1 MVDEA
6 HRRIYGGDFTVLHGD
21 APRLPPPK
29 SYVDGVLADDPFRWL
44 DAEHANLCAAVELTA
59 ASGMAEASWDLACT
73 LVTAFEAR
81 CLFDDWLRTHEQALA
96 AVRAAGNRRG
106 EAALLCS
113 LGSLWLTRAR
123 PDKVADEYLLPA
135 LATFT
140 ELGDRHGAAL
150 ALRDLGLLDRGYRDG
165 SRARELF
172 EQALDGFR
180 AADDLMGQAHVLGE
194 LAKIDIDAGLLDQAE
209 RRLSLAVET
218 GGSAANHRVT
228 AQLRFRMSE
237 LMISQG
243 RYAEAR
249 TVLTELVEKV
259 RAVGDIVGESRIQH
273 RLGRVHAKLG
283 EFDAAEQAMLT
294 AAGLRER
301 AMEHTGR
308 AEVLLEL
315 AGVLAEHDRTARAAE
330 LLTQA
335 MASFTEHDLTDPL
348 RRATTLLAGLGTA

>member
-1 MVDEA
+1 
-6 HRRIYGGDFTVLHGD
+6 
-21 APRLPPPK
+21 
-29 SYVDGVLADDPFRWL
+29 VLADDAFRWL

-59 ASGMAEASWDLACT
+59 ASGLAEASWDLACT
-73 LVTAFEAR
+73 LVTAFEER

-113 LGSLWLTRAR
+113 LGSLWLSRAR
-123 PDKVADEYLLPA
+123 PDEVADEYLLPA

-150 ALRDLGLLDRGYRDG
+150 ALRDLGLLDRGYLDG
-165 SRARELF
+165 SRANELF

-180 AADDLMGQAHVLGE
+180 TAGDLMGQAHVLGE
-194 LAKIDIDAGLLDQAE
+194 LAKIDIDAGLLEQAE

-218 GGSAANHRVT
+218 GGSTANHRVT

-243 RYAEAR
+243 RHTEAR

-294 AAGLRER
+294 SAGLQER

-315 AGVLAEHDRTARAAE
+315 VTVLAEHGRPARAAE

-335 MASFTEHDLTDPL
+335 VASFTAHDLTDPL
-348 RRATTLLAGLGTA
+348 RRATTLLAGLGAA